1 MTNGALHTGEILQG
15 DLDVWTFTATAGER
29 IGIHI
34 GQATETDDFRPWIRL
49 WAPNGATLGAAF
61 GLDAAE
67 VGDAIAPV
75 TGTYLVLVASA
86 DSSVNGAGTYRLSLA
101 KTTGPITM
109 SPGDQGGPMVNG
121 AMHTGEILQGDL
133 DVWTFTATVGERIG
147 VHVGEIAETDD
158 FRPWIRVWA
167 PNGATLGSAFGL
179 GAAEVGDAVAP
190 ATGTYLVLVGS
201 ADSGVNGSG
210 TYRLTLSRSGGSVAV
225 SPGDQGGPLT
235 NGAAH
240 AGDIVRGD
248 LDVWTISVTAGQ
260 RISVQISETSE
271 TDDFRPWIRLWAPNG
286 SSLGSAFGLSAAQI
300 GPAIAP
306 VTGSYMVLVGSADS
320 GVDGS
325 GAYSVTVNV
334 TP

>member
-1 MTNGALHTGEILQG
+1 
-15 DLDVWTFTATAGER
+15 
-29 IGIHI
+29 
-34 GQATETDDFRPWIRL
+34 
-49 WAPNGATLGAAF
+49 
-61 GLDAAE
+61 
-67 VGDAIAPV
+67 
-75 TGTYLVLVASA
+75 
-86 DSSVNGAGTYRLSLA
+86 
-101 KTTGPITM
+101 
-109 SPGDQGGPMVNG
+109 
-121 AMHTGEILQGDL
+121 
-133 DVWTFTATVGERIG
+133 
-147 VHVGEIAETDD
+147 
-158 FRPWIRVWA
+158 
-167 PNGATLGSAFGL
+167 
-179 GAAEVGDAVAP
+179 
-190 ATGTYLVLVGS
+190 VLVGS